1 MECTVER
8 VFSILAALVAGIMTG
23 IILQDCI
30 RAGMTSYQVSPV
42 NIHGESPEIV
52 AHLPS
57 SWLPG
62 YSQNDHV
69 SEEEVVPP
77 RERTGQDA
85 NNPPVYVS
93 QERLDN
99 LIEPRDETRS
109 RDDNRP
115 RDDE

>member
-1 MECTVER
+1 MLIAVSKQIGYK
-8 VFSILAALVAGIMTG
+8 V
-23 IILQDCI
+23 
-30 RAGMTSYQVSPV
+30 TS
-42 NIHGESPEIV
+42 IV

-57 SWLPG
+57 RWLPG
-62 YSQNDHV
+62 YSQDNSL
-69 SEEEVVPP
+69 SEDEVVPP

-109 RDDNRP
+109 RDDNMP
-115 RDDE
+115 REYE